1 MSLRASLVTLFCL
14 VGLAPA
20 APAQVT
26 RTVFPDSTDSDSL
39 AYLRAPTISLPQT
52 TLTAVRDSVAR
63 VSRAQLGARYR
74 LGAAQPGHRFDC
86 SGLVQYVMSVVHVL
100 LPRTA
105 AAQARLGVAVPRD
118 TAQLLPGDILT
129 FGRGKRVTHV
139 GIYVG
144 DGRYVH
150 ASSRKRTVV
159 EVPLPAPGTRQGRLW
174 TGARRVLETG
184 TATDTD
190 RVPPAAPSPAS

>member
-1 MSLRASLVTLFCL
+1 MIRSAGLLTLFCL
-14 VGLAPA
+14 LALAPA
-20 APAQVT
+20 ARAQ
-26 RTVFPDSTDSDSL
+26 DS
-39 AYLRAPTISLPQT
+39 
-52 TLTAVRDSVAR
+52 VHDSVAS

-74 LGAAQPGHRFDC
+74 LGAVQPGRRFDC
-86 SGLVQYVMSVVHVL
+86 SGLVQYVMSVFHVL

-105 AAQARLGVAVPRD
+105 AEQARLGVAVPAD

-129 FGRGKRVTHV
+129 FGRGRQITHV

-174 TGARRVLETG
+174 KGARRVLETG
-184 TATDTD
+184 TATDTGS
-190 RVPPAAPSPAS
+190 VTPPPAESPSS